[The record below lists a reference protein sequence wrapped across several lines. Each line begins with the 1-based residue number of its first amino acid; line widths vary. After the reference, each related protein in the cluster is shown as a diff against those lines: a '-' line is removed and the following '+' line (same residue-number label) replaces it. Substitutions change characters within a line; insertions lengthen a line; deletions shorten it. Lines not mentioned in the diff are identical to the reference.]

1 MNPSLSNQAVQIAQP
16 HSTALAAS
24 SSYATAGNS
33 SATSHFDPI
42 DPTTRSADNGDD
54 SVIGD
59 GHAGASIEDDLD
71 DSGDDLSQGFG
82 GSLDNKPTSVDGGGG
97 GGGEV
102 RRARRFWQTSVG
114 KFKNNL
120 HSLPQTMQYIYQLL
134 TELPTIEKPDI
145 LYYILQCL
153 STLALHGDVLTLAAN
168 QYRGFFLWCQ
178 ENLLIQK

>member
-1 MNPSLSNQAVQIAQP
+1 MGIAM
-16 HSTALAAS
+16 AAS
-24 SSYATAGNS
+24 SSSAAAVNS
-33 SATSHFDPI
+33 NSTSHFDPI
-42 DPTTRSADNGDD
+42 DPTTRFADNGDD
-54 SVIGD
+54 IVIGD
-59 GHAGASIEDDLD
+59 GNGGASIEDDMD
-71 DSGDDLSQGFG
+71 DSADDLSQGFG
-82 GSLDNKPTSVDGGGG
+82 GPMDNKPTSADGSGGGG
-97 GGGEV
+97 DSDV

-168 QYRGFFLWCQ
+168 QHRGFFLWCQ